1 MNLPPREQKENVLL
15 LIVFSSIGS
24 LLLCISLGFSLSLL
38 SNLCK
43 VLSNEKN
50 PQGIY
55 VSI

>member
-1 MNLPPREQKENVLL
+1 MNLPPQEQKENVLL
-15 LIVFSSIGS
+15 LIAFSSIGS